1 MKTSMVP
8 GTNLSIFMALVLTE
22 DKEYIKK
29 VPYISAVS
37 SLLFLALPCNHNIDV
52 LPNILAVKKNRPAY
66 KTMVPIYNK
75 RLWPRSILA

>member
-1 MKTSMVP
+1 MKTFMVP

-37 SLLFLALPCNHNIDV
+37 SLLFLALATYPDIAYTISV
-52 LPNILAVKKNRPAY
+52 LYCFNSNPGIAY
-66 KTMVPIYNK
+66 
-75 RLWPRSILA
+75 